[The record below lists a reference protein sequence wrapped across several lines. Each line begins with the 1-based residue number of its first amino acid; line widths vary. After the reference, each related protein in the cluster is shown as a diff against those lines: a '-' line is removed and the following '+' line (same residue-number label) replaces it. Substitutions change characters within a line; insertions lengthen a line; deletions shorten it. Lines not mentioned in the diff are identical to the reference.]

1 MVDSDTGDCL
11 LPYNGVNND
20 FKFDRCFDQDST
32 QALVFDEVRALL
44 FDVFDEVTALLFN
57 Y

>member
-32 QALVFDEVRALL
+32 QALVFDEVQALL
-44 FDVFDEVTALLFN
+44 FDH
-57 Y
+57 